1 MKVKEL
7 LEYQS
12 FVTKRAIPSDMAED
26 LNQHY
31 SVSKDEWINLIDM
44 DLVHLVRSYSKCLEG
59 SDNFLK
65 SKMINDTNI
74 LVEKLDS
81 VSRIVASAKDLLV
94 DKSE

>member
-1 MKVKEL
+1 MKVREL

-12 FVTKRAIPSDMAED
+12 FVTKRATPSDMFEGE

-31 SVSKDEWINLIDM
+31 SESKGEHIDLVDM
-44 DLVHLVRSYSKCLEG
+44 DLVHLIRAYSKCLEG
-59 SDNFLK
+59 NTIPLNFFA
-65 SKMINDTNI
+65 INDTNI

-94 DKSE
+94 DKS

>member
-12 FVTKRAIPSDMAED
+12 FVTKRATPSDMNDGD

-31 SVSKDEWINLIDM
+31 SESKGEHIDLVDM
-44 DLVHLVRSYSKCLEG
+44 DLVHLIRSYSKCLNG
-59 SDNFLK
+59 NVVS
-65 SKMINDTNI
+65 DTNL

-81 VSRIVASAKDLLV
+81 VSRIVASAKNLLV

>member
-12 FVTKRAIPSDMAED
+12 FVTKRATPSDMFEGE

-44 DLVHLVRSYSKCLEG
+44 DLVHLIRSYSKCLNG
-59 SDNFLK
+59 NVVS
-65 SKMINDTNI
+65 DTNL

-94 DKSE
+94 DKA

>member
-12 FVTKRAIPSDMAED
+12 FVTKRATPSDMDNGD
-26 LNQHY
+26 LNRHY
-31 SVSKDEWINLIDM
+31 SESKGEHINLLDM
-44 DLVHLVRSYSKCLEG
+44 DLVHLVRSYSKCLDG
-59 SDNFLK
+59 NILS
-65 SKMINDTNI
+65 DTNI

-94 DKSE
+94 DKS

>member
-1 MKVKEL
+1 MKVREL

-12 FVTKRAIPSDMAED
+12 FVTKRATPSDMFEGE

-31 SVSKDEWINLIDM
+31 SESKGEHIDLVDM
-44 DLVHLVRSYSKCLEG
+44 DLVHLIRSYSKCLEG

-81 VSRIVASAKDLLV
+81 ISRDVASVKNLLV
-94 DKSE
+94 DKS

>member
-12 FVTKRAIPSDMAED
+12 FVTKRATPSDMAED

-44 DLVHLVRSYSKCLEG
+44 DLVHLIRAYSKCLEG
-59 SDNFLK
+59 NA
-65 SKMINDTNI
+65 INNTNI

-94 DKSE
+94 DKS

>member
-7 LEYQS
+7 LELQS
-12 FVTKRAIPSDMAED
+12 VITKRATPCDMAED

-44 DLVHLVRSYSKCLEG
+44 DLVHLIRSYSKCLEG
-59 SDNFLK
+59 NA
-65 SKMINDTNI
+65 INNTNL

>member
-12 FVTKRAIPSDMAED
+12 FVTKRATPSDMDNGD
-26 LNQHY
+26 LNKHY
-31 SVSKDEWINLIDM
+31 SESKDEHINLLDM
-44 DLVHLVRSYSKCLEG
+44 DLVHLVRSYNKCLDG
-59 SDNFLK
+59 NILS
-65 SKMINDTNI
+65 DTNI

>member
-12 FVTKRAIPSDMAED
+12 FVTKRATPSDMNNGD
-26 LNQHY
+26 LNRHY
-31 SVSKDEWINLIDM
+31 SESKDEHINLLDM
-44 DLVHLVRSYSKCLEG
+44 DLVHLVRSYNKCLDG
-59 SDNFLK
+59 NILS
-65 SKMINDTNI
+65 DTNI

-94 DKSE
+94 DK

>member
-12 FVTKRAIPSDMAED
+12 FVTKRATPSDMNNGD
-26 LNQHY
+26 LNKHY
-31 SVSKDEWINLIDM
+31 SESKDEHINLLDM
-44 DLVHLVRSYSKCLEG
+44 DLVHLVRSYNKCLDG
-59 SDNFLK
+59 NILS
-65 SKMINDTNI
+65 DTNI

-94 DKSE
+94 DKS

>member
-1 MKVKEL
+1 MKVREL

-12 FVTKRAIPSDMAED
+12 FVTKRATPSDMFEE
-26 LNQHY
+26 LNKHY
-31 SVSKDEWINLIDM
+31 SESKGEYIELQNM
-44 DLVHLVRSYSKCLEG
+44 DLVHLIMSYSKCLEG

-81 VSRIVASAKDLLV
+81 ISRIVASAKDLLV
-94 DKSE
+94 DKS

>member
-44 DLVHLVRSYSKCLEG
+44 DLVHLIRSYSKCLDG
-59 SDNFLK
+59 NVVS
-65 SKMINDTNI
+65 DTNI

-81 VSRIVASAKDLLV
+81 ISRIVASAKDLLV
-94 DKSE
+94 DKS

>member
-12 FVTKRAIPSDMAED
+12 FVTKRATPSDMDNGD
-26 LNQHY
+26 LNRHY
-31 SVSKDEWINLIDM
+31 SESKGEHINLLDM
-44 DLVHLVRSYSKCLEG
+44 DLVHLVRSYSKCLDG
-59 SDNFLK
+59 NILS
-65 SKMINDTNI
+65 DTNI

-94 DKSE
+94 DKQE

>member
-12 FVTKRAIPSDMAED
+12 FITKRATPSDMFEGE

-31 SVSKDEWINLIDM
+31 SESKGEHIDLVDM
-44 DLVHLVRSYSKCLEG
+44 DLVHLIRSYSKCLDG
-59 SDNFLK
+59 NVVS
-65 SKMINDTNI
+65 DTNI

-94 DKSE
+94 DKS

>member
-12 FVTKRAIPSDMAED
+12 FVTKRATPSDMFEGE

-44 DLVHLVRSYSKCLEG
+44 DLVHLIRSYSKCLNG
-59 SDNFLK
+59 NGIS
-65 SKMINDTNI
+65 DTNLMI
-74 LVEKLDS
+74 DKLDNI
-81 VSRIVASAKDLLV
+81 SRIVASAKDLLV

>member
-1 MKVKEL
+1 MKVREL

-44 DLVHLVRSYSKCLEG
+44 DLVHLIRSYSKCLDMG
-59 SDNFLK
+59 KVS
-65 SKMINDTNI
+65 DTNLMI
-74 LVEKLDS
+74 DKLDTI
-81 VSRIVASAKDLLV
+81 SRDVASVKNLLV
-94 DKSE
+94 DKS

>member
-12 FVTKRAIPSDMAED
+12 FVTKRATPSDMNNGD
-26 LNQHY
+26 LNRHY
-31 SVSKDEWINLIDM
+31 SESKDEHINLLDM
-44 DLVHLVRSYSKCLEG
+44 DLVHLIRSYNKCLDG
-59 SDNFLK
+59 NVVS
-65 SKMINDTNI
+65 DTNL

-94 DKSE
+94 DKS

>member
-1 MKVKEL
+1 MKVREL

-12 FVTKRAIPSDMAED
+12 FITKRATPSDMFEGE

-31 SVSKDEWINLIDM
+31 SESKGEHIDLVDM
-44 DLVHLVRSYSKCLEG
+44 DLVHLIRSYSKCLEG
-59 SDNFLK
+59 NT
-65 SKMINDTNI
+65 INDTNI

-94 DKSE
+94 DKS

>member
-12 FVTKRAIPSDMAED
+12 FVTKRATPSDMNNGD
-26 LNQHY
+26 LNKHY
-31 SVSKDEWINLIDM
+31 SESKDEHINLLDM
-44 DLVHLVRSYSKCLEG
+44 DLVHLVRSYNKCLDG
-59 SDNFLK
+59 NILS
-65 SKMINDTNI
+65 DTNI

>member
-12 FVTKRAIPSDMAED
+12 FVTKRATPSDMFEE
-26 LNQHY
+26 LNKHY
-31 SVSKDEWINLIDM
+31 SESKGEYINLIDM
-44 DLVHLVRSYSKCLEG
+44 DIIHLIRAYSKCLEG
-59 SDNFLK
+59 NT
-65 SKMINDTNI
+65 INDTNI

-81 VSRIVASAKDLLV
+81 VSRIVASVKNLLV